1 MTLKSIYERPGMSL
15 GCGYKN
21 TYRIFLEG
29 AQKRFG
35 SWSLLKTR
43 ILEDNI
49 KMELGLVRFVDG
61 M

>member
-1 MTLKSIYERPGMSL
+1 MTLKSIYETGQVARMRMQE
-15 GCGYKN
+15 YVQN
-21 TYRIFLEG
+21 FLEG

-49 KMELGLVRFVDG
+49 KMELGVVCFVDG